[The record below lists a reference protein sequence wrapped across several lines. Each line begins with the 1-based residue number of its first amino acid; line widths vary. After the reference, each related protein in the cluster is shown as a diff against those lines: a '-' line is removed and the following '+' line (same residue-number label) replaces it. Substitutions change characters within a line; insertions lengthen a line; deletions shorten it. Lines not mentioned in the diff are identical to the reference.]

1 MKPDARYMVGM
12 ILNKRG
18 KGNGEHAIRFK
29 HCLVWHVTIELLF
42 FMLLGVE
49 LFE

>member
-18 KGNGEHAIRFK
+18 EENGKHTLRKWKAREPEIGGNGDESSGPAMRS
-29 HCLVWHVTIELLF
+29 
-42 FMLLGVE
+42 
-49 LFE
+49 